1 MIARNE
7 TITKRSDGRYMGRF
21 IIDHKENGKPV
32 YQYVYGK
39 TYEEA
44 ERKLLIARQIES
56 QYLSDKSHS
65 IKSAYNEWMIA
76 TQNRVKESTYANYRY
91 KFEKH
96 LLPVFGDMLCTEINS
111 SVVNS
116 FIRKKID
123 EGLSAGYI
131 HDLITVFK
139 CFLNYVQEEYSL
151 RLSLKN
157 ISLPKSEKKKSHKM
171 SDEQQNNLVSYVVSH
186 MDMTGLGVL
195 ISLFMGLRI
204 GELCGLKWMDIDL
217 ENKILRINR
226 TVQRIYKENDIS
238 KTTVVITPPKSSTS
252 RRSIPIPDFLVPF
265 LTAFKGADNDYILSG
280 SEKAVEPRV
289 MQYRFKR
296 ILEKAN
302 VDRINYHKLRSTFA
316 TNCIEN
322 GYDAKT
328 LSCVLGHSTV
338 NITLDK
344 YVHPD
349 YKHEREMVNSQSQ
362 RMLCQSV
369 SD

>member
-44 ERKLLIARQIES
+44 ERKLLIARHIES
-56 QYLSDKSHS
+56 LYLSDKSHS

-96 LLPVFGDMLCTEINS
+96 LLPVFGDMLCNEINS
-111 SVVNS
+111 SIINS
-116 FIRKKID
+116 FIKKKID
-123 EGLSAGYI
+123 EGLSASYVR
-131 HDLITVFK
+131 DLITVFK

-151 RLSLKN
+151 QLSLKN

-171 SDEQQNNLVSYVVSH
+171 SDEQQKNLVSYVVSH

-217 ENKILRINR
+217 ENKTLRINR
-226 TVQRIYKENDIS
+226 TVQRIYKGNS
-238 KTTVVITPPKSSTS
+238 SQTSVVITPPKSSTS

-265 LTAFKGADNDYILSG
+265 LTALKSSKNDYVLSG
-280 SEKAVEPRV
+280 TEKVVEPRA

-296 ILEKAN
+296 ILENAN
-302 VDRINYHKLRSTFA
+302 VDSINYHKLRSTFA

-322 GYDAKT
+322 GFDAKT

-338 NITLDK
+338 SITLDK

-349 YKHEREMVNSQSQ
+349 HKHEREMMNSQS
-362 RMLCQSV
+362 RRILCQNV

>member
-1 MIARNE
+1 MINRNE

-21 IIDHKENGKPV
+21 IIDHKKNGKPI

-44 ERKLLIARQIES
+44 EKKLQIARSIES
-56 QYLSDKSHS
+56 LYLSNKTCDVCK
-65 IKSAYNEWMIA
+65 AYDEWLTVI
-76 TQNRVKESTYANYRY
+76 QNRVKESTYANYRL

-96 LLPVFGDMLCTEINS
+96 LLPAFCEMICSEINS
-111 SVVNS
+111 AVINT
-116 FIRKKID
+116 FIKNKIA
-123 EGLSAGYI
+123 EGLSASYI
-131 HDLITVFK
+131 RDLITVFK
-139 CFLNYVQEEYSL
+139 CFLNFVQEEYSL

-157 ISLPKSEKKKSHKM
+157 ILLPKVEKKKSHKM

-186 MDMTGLGVL
+186 MDLTGLGVL

-204 GELCGLKWMDIDL
+204 GELCGLKWKDIDL
-217 ENKILRINR
+217 ENKIMRINC
-226 TVQRIYKENDIS
+226 TVQRIYKENGSS
-238 KTTVVITPPKSSTS
+238 KTSVVITPPKSSTS
-252 RRSIPIPDFLVPF
+252 RRSIPIPDFLVPY
-265 LTAFKGADNDYILSG
+265 LTVFKGADNEYLLSG
-280 SEKAVEPRV
+280 TEKVVEPRT

-296 ILEKAN
+296 ILEEAN
-302 VDRINYHKLRSTFA
+302 VERINYHKLRSTFA

-349 YKHEREMVNSQSQ
+349 YKHERDMVNSQSQ